1 MIDFKKTIINLHK
14 TFPDKDL
21 DELMKIIECIE
32 CIEEQIPI
40 LTNPLPGNP
49 IPREPY
55 KDPFGP
61 PWTTSLD
68 IPNRSSK
75 VTYKK

>member
-14 TFPDKDL
+14 AFPDKDL

-32 CIEEQIPI
+32 EQISI
-40 LTNPLPGNP
+40 NPLPGNP

-55 KDPFGP
+55 KDPFGSH
-61 PWTTSLD
+61 WT
-68 IPNRSSK
+68 
-75 VTYKK
+75 VT

>member
-14 TFPDKDL
+14 AFPEKDL

-32 CIEEQIPI
+32 EEVRF
-40 LTNPLPGNP
+40 NPLPGNP
-49 IPREPY
+49 IPREPF

-61 PWTTSLD
+61 PWIATSSTPED
-68 IPNRSSK
+68 ILK
-75 VTYKK
+75 VMYSN

>member
-14 TFPDKDL
+14 AFPDKDL
-21 DELMKIIECIE
+21 DELIKIIE

-40 LTNPLPGNP
+40 NPLPGNP
-49 IPREPY
+49 ISREPY

-61 PWTTSLD
+61 PRTVGSD
-68 IPNRSSK
+68 IPNKMMEIMYSD
-75 VTYKK
+75 

>member
-14 TFPDKDL
+14 AFPDKDL

-32 CIEEQIPI
+32 ESVIFN
-40 LTNPLPGNP
+40 NPLPENP
-49 IPREPY
+49 IFRGPS

-61 PWTTSLD
+61 PWT
-68 IPNRSSK
+68 
-75 VTYKK
+75 VT